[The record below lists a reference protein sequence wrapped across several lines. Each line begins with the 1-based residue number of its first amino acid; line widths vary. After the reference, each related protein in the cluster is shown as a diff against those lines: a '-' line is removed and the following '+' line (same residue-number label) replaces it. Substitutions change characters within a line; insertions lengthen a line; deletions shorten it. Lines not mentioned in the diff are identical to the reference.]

1 MGNTKYHWRL
11 YSSLEVSSDDQLR
24 KSINKFSETH
34 PKSGIDH
41 HFEWLCLRSSSD
53 EKDLRLYISID
64 PSGNIIGYAP
74 LFGHPSALTIE
85 LLGHALF
92 SYPTYTY
99 VLTQG
104 PLLNLEHSNPDEL
117 ATTLLNK
124 IMADISG
131 SELLI
136 VVGMDLD
143 GPVAHCLSK
152 KSDPIIIAP
161 RGPMYERRLIT
172 LPNTFDG
179 YMRSLG
185 SKTRQD
191 LRRQKRR
198 LYEQVS
204 DKVAYRAFTSTND
217 IPDFLSDA
225 EYISKKTYQWH
236 MLEMGVKNTGDRESL
251 LKFSANKNWFRSY
264 IMYCNEVPVAFMLGY
279 LHNENYESAQIGFDP
294 SWSEYS
300 VGNILH
306 MHVVED
312 LISLN
317 ANIKTFDFMYG
328 DNQNKKRLSTH
339 SRHERNYLL
348 APATLR
354 WKIMLRFVTAGNRLI
369 EKAGNIAEKYQIKSK
384 IRRHLKRKS
393 IARA

>member
-11 YSSLEVSSDDQLR
+11 YSSLEISSDNQLR
-24 KSINKFSETH
+24 QLINKFAETH
-34 PKSGIDH
+34 HESSIDH
-41 HFEWLCLRSSSD
+41 HFEWLALRLNNN
-53 EKDLRLYISID
+53 KDLRLYISTD

-74 LFGHPSALTIE
+74 LFGHPGALTIE

-92 SYPTYTY
+92 SYRTYTY

-104 PLLNLEHSNPDEL
+104 PLLNPEHPESDDL
-117 ATTLLNK
+117 VAALLKK
-124 IMADISG
+124 IMADLSG

-143 GPVAHCLSK
+143 SPVAHRLSK

-179 YMRSLG
+179 YMKSLG

-198 LYEQVS
+198 LYAQVN
-204 DKVAYRAFTSTND
+204 DKVAYRAFTSTDD
-217 IPDFLSDA
+217 IPIFLSDA
-225 EYISKKTYQWH
+225 EHISKKTYQWH
-236 MLEMGVKNTGDRESL
+236 MLEMGVKNTGEREAL
-251 LKFSANKNWFRSY
+251 LNFSANKNWFRSY
-264 IMYCNEVPVAFMLGY
+264 VMYCNEVPVAFMLGY
-279 LHNENYESAQIGFDP
+279 SYNGNYESVEIGFDP

-312 LISLN
+312 LINLN

-339 SRHERNYLL
+339 SRNERNYFL

-369 EKAGNIAEKYQIKSK
+369 EKAGGIAEKYQIKSK
-384 IRRHLKRKS
+384 IRRYLKRKS
-393 IARA
+393 VAHA